1 MLAVVSKNRPHLDN
15 SFKWSNTIFHWNIA
29 FVAMPK
35 KIVFKWNHGT
45 PHKNILLNS
54 ILIIMKLVLN
64 TMKHKFKTNLTSI
77 QIILLCTWKLH
88 SFSGSFSKH
97 SLQNS
102 NYRRNVFYNVYN
114 ITQFFCLS
122 CGCNTRLWLK
132 YGERAKGAIIDEARG
147 SQDERE
153 RPAVRWQY
161 NPVPVSLWELASS
174 CGESYFSYIISDSSV
189 CDHMYYH
196 NVNIVECFENEI
208 SMSF

>member
-1 MLAVVSKNRPHLDN
+1 MLVVVSKNRPHLDN

-64 TMKHKFKTNLTSI
+64 TMKHKFKKNLTSI

-102 NYRRNVFYNVYN
+102 T
-114 ITQFFCLS
+114 I
-122 CGCNTRLWLK
+122 
-132 YGERAKGAIIDEARG
+132 EEM
-147 SQDERE
+147 
-153 RPAVRWQY
+153 
-161 NPVPVSLWELASS
+161 
-174 CGESYFSYIISDSSV
+174 FSIMYIILHNSSV
-189 CDHMYYH
+189 YH
-196 NVNIVECFENEI
+196 VVVTQDCGWNTVSEQRAL
-208 SMSF
+208 S